1 MPIAIRNI
9 FIQILD
15 FIYREPKLIYTYY
28 RQPRAR
34 RFVQTP
40 RYIFMVDGRVGH
52 GGMFDRLKGLISVY
66 AVAKSQQKDFRI
78 HWTYPFHLQKYLVPN
93 HYDWR
98 VEEASIVYHYP
109 QSRPLFLYGECYAPR
124 RLMKNRH
131 QESHF
136 YYGYNSLKEINER
149 FSSNYD
155 WGTLYL
161 EFLSPRPTSR
171 RLLTI
176 TKTGWVQAI
185 LPSIPVS
192 STFWVARP
200 RPISIRNC
208 PKRKDWN

>member
-1 MPIAIRNI
+1 M
-9 FIQILD
+9 
-15 FIYREPKLIYTYY
+15 
-28 RQPRAR
+28 
-34 RFVQTP
+34 
-40 RYIFMVDGRVGH
+40 

-66 AVAKSQQKDFRI
+66 AVAKSQKKDFRI
-78 HWTYPFHLQKYLVPN
+78 HWTYPFSLEKYLVPN

-136 YYGYNSLKEINER
+136 YYGYNSLKEINKK
-149 FSSNYD
+149 FSTHYD

-200 RPISIRNC
+200 RPISIQNY
-208 PKRKDWN
+208 PKRKSWKTSKYLSMITCLHGHAKVRLWHVGMRFSGRYVEIRGVELER